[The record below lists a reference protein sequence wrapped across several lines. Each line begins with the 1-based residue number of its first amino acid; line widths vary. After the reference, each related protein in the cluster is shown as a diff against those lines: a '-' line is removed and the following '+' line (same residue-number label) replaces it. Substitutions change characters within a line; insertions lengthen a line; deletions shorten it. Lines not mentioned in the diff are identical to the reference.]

1 MASHVHARNVLKG
14 LYQQLETWRR
24 KTRPPEGKAVED
36 DIEHYQPQVGAKF
49 TKQNRVLRKVAPFM
63 EAIDRRELRTAS
75 HTFSEECVVLQ
86 CAFSVR
92 LKLGHSEHSE
102 HSEHSKIN
110 VYTLKSADKTRPT
123 VSTSVEAVKNTTLS
137 AKKLPDR
144 RQAWNQMKQEKF
156 VCADESLS
164 CDLRLGEF
172 CQRICDIFEIHV
184 SQILKGFK
192 FQVTD
197 KKPTE
202 FQFVSQGY
210 PQITIIGDSK
220 KISFLCLQKSEDSIG
235 TWCGRGRPF
244 TNFRA
249 AENTNWKWDATII
262 QNYMVGKIISG
273 TLSSKYLNNQESVLR
288 LDFAC
293 WNEPIQL
300 NANHIA
306 GSVSAEPQAA
316 APTSAPAAKTTPPQN
331 AKTAGKPNHQAFGNS
346 VEWRTF
352 LDSSRQ
358 AERQAS

>member
-1 MASHVHARNVLKG
+1 MASHVQARNVLKG
-14 LYQQLETWRR
+14 LYQQLETWRG

-92 LKLGHSEHSE
+92 LKLGHSEHS
-102 HSEHSKIN
+102 KIN

-137 AKKLPDR
+137 AEELPDR
-144 RQAWNQMKQEKF
+144 MQAWNQMKQEKF

-184 SQILKGFK
+184 SQILKGFGFEVK
-192 FQVTD
+192 YRKT
-197 KKPTE
+197 TE
-202 FQFVSQGY
+202 FQFVSEKH
-210 PQITIIGDSK
+210 PQIIIIGDSK
-220 KISFLCLQKSEDSIG
+220 QIYFLCLQKSEDSIG

-249 AENTNWKWDATII
+249 AENINWKWDETII

-273 TLSSKYLNNQESVLR
+273 TLYSKYQNNLASVFL